1 MKVQEVLEKQY
12 FEVINGEGD
21 TSKQITQPF
30 CCDLLSIAMGK
41 APAGAAWVTVMGNV
55 NTIAVATLTDVAVV
69 VLAEGVAIDDAGLA
83 RAKEHG
89 VIVLAT
95 SEPIFVAADRI
106 RQWICE

>member
-1 MKVQEVLEKQY
+1 MKVKDIVEKKY
-12 FEVINGEGD
+12 FEVINGTGD
-21 TSKQITQPF
+21 VEKEVTQPF

-69 VLAEGVAIDDAGLA
+69 ILAEGAAMDEVGLA

-89 VIVLAT
+89 VILLAT
-95 SEPIFVAADRI
+95 AEPIFVAANRI
-106 RQWICE
+106 AQWLSE

>member
-1 MKVQEVLEKQY
+1 MRGQDLLDRNCFRIVNDTGNVEK
-12 FEVINGEGD
+12 E
-21 TSKQITQPF
+21 ITQPF

-69 VLAEGVAIDDAGLA
+69 ILAEGVSLDEAGLLRA
-83 RAKEHG
+83 REHG

-95 SEPIFVAADRI
+95 EEAIFVAADRI
-106 RQWICE
+106 RRFLSE